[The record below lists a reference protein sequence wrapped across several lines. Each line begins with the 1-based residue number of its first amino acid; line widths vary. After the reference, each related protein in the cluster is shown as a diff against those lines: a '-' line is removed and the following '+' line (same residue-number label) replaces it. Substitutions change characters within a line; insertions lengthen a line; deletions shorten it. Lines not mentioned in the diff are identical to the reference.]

1 MGKKKDKSK
10 FAKSWKTLK
19 KAKKEAWKKGT
30 KVDRSDVP
38 LVSPA
43 ATTDL
48 I

>member
-10 FAKSWKTLK
+10 LAKSWKTLK
-19 KAKKEAWKKGT
+19 KAMKKAAKGK

-38 LVSPA
+38 LVSPP